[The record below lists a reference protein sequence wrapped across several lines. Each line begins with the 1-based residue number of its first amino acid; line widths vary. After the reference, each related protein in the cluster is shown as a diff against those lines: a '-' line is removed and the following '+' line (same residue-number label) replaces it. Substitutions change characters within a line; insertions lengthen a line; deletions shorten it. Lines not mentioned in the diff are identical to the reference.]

1 MLVKHSSNTI
11 LHHCRFNERSLAVPT
26 VADLQSHKIVVATL
40 STSRAIFLSKL
51 PRGHFT
57 HIFIDEA
64 AQVCVCVWVGGVCVC
79 VGGWW
84 VCVGVG
90 VGSDVPRIF

>member
-1 MLVKHSSNTI
+1 M
-11 LHHCRFNERSLAVPT
+11 PT